1 MNGNDATYRKA
12 QSASRSHKQTGVGS
26 GAEGG
31 GPRAGGRA
39 GGRMV
44 ESGDVTRGK
53 RPCGNPRKNRESRI
67 WSHAGKCSV
76 MDSHSHTRRSA
87 PRSTLNTFT
96 ETPRRPARAHAPT
109 TRSSDRQL
117 APDRDAD
124 TTRSADLSSVANYHR
139 CRVPGGN
146 ANSKITDGSRQ

>member
-1 MNGNDATYRKA
+1 
-12 QSASRSHKQTGVGS
+12 
-26 GAEGG
+26 
-31 GPRAGGRA
+31 
-39 GGRMV
+39 MV

-96 ETPRRPARAHAPT
+96 ETPRRPTRAHAL
-109 TRSSDRQL
+109 RR
-117 APDRDAD
+117 RDAVF
-124 TTRSADLSSVANYHR
+124 RSPTSARPRCGYYTQCRLELGGKLPSVSCSWRQRKLQNYRWESTVMDEEIFVKKIIKNSRNHANF
-139 CRVPGGN
+139 
-146 ANSKITDGSRQ
+146 S